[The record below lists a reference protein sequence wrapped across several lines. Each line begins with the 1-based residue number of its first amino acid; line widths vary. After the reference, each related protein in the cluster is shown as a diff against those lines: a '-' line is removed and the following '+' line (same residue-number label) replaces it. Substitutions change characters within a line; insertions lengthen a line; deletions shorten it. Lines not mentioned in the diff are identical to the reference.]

1 MRFWFL
7 ISLIFV
13 ASCAHDAKKKNPDDE
28 PANPATVAGTRYT
41 TLEFTKGKSDLTAAS
56 KESLKNFIAKSH
68 QTNKPIDDIR
78 ILAWADTEYPSN
90 KKNNIPKSQVILAS
104 ERAQEIRDYLEV
116 DLKEVNDIDAYNMA
130 KRPDL
135 LSKMFRSD
143 ESEVKQA
150 FETTGTTA
158 SRLPD
163 GSVSYTK
170 ASKAIVIIDY
180 AGTEDNLK

>member
-1 MRFWFL
+1 MRFWL
-7 ISLIFV
+7 IISLIFI
-13 ASCAHDAKKKNPDDE
+13 ASCAHEEKKKTSADE
-28 PANPATVAGTRYT
+28 PSNPATVAGTRYT
-41 TLEFTKGKSDLTAAS
+41 TLEFSKGKSELTNAS
-56 KESLKNFIAKSH
+56 KENLKNFLAKSH
-68 QTNKPIDDIR
+68 QTDRAINDIR
-78 ILAWADTEYPSN
+78 ILAWADTEYPAN

-104 ERAQEIRDYLEV
+104 ERAQGIRDYLEV
-116 DLKEVNDIDAYNMA
+116 DLKEENDIDAYNMA
-130 KRPDL
+130 RRPDL

-143 ESEVKQA
+143 EYDVKNA

-180 AGTEDNLK
+180 EGTEDN

>member
-1 MRFWFL
+1 MRLLL
-7 ISLIFV
+7 IVPFIIL
-13 ASCAHDAKKKNPDDE
+13 ASCAHEEKKKTPADE
-28 PANPATVAGTRYT
+28 PSNPATVAGTRYT
-41 TLEFTKGKSDLTAAS
+41 TLEFSKGKSELTTAS
-56 KESLKNFIAKSH
+56 KENLKNFLAKSH
-68 QTNKPIDDIR
+68 QTKKAIGDIR
-78 ILAWADTEYPSN
+78 ILAWADTEYPN
-90 KKNNIPKSQVILAS
+90 DKKDVPKSQVILAS

-116 DLKEVNDIDAYNMA
+116 ELREVNDIDAYNMA

-143 ESEVKQA
+143 EYDVKKA

-158 SRLPD
+158 TRLPD

-180 AGTEDNLK
+180 EGTEDNLK